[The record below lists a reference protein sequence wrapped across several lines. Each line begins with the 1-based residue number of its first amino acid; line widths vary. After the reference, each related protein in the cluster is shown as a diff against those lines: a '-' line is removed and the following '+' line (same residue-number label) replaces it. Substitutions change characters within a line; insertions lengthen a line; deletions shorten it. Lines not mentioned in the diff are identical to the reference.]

1 MPRDLKRFYGD
12 GHLHFITC
20 SCYHR
25 RPYLGSGRRRDLVL
39 RILEQTRISY
49 GFGIVGY
56 VIMPEHIHLLV
67 SEPQRKNLSAA
78 MKAFKQAV
86 SRRALARR
94 KSDARQIALFTA
106 PAPRSLWQPRFY
118 DFNVFTEKKRVEKLR
133 YIHRNPAT
141 RGLVAR
147 PEDWLWSSYRW
158 YALDEPG
165 IVTID
170 PRPPLTPKR
179 REESA
184 KDSTSKAKYSGLL

>member
-1 MPRDLKRFYGD
+1 VPRDLKRFYGD

-25 RPYLGSGRRRDLVL
+25 RPYLGSVRRRDLVL

-86 SRRALARR
+86 SRRVLSRR
-94 KSDARQIALFTA
+94 KRDDRQISLFTELA
-106 PAPRSLWQPRFY
+106 SQRFWQPRFY

-133 YIHRNPAT
+133 YMHRNPFT
-141 RGLVAR
+141 RGLVQR
-147 PEDWLWSSYRW
+147 PEHWRWSSYRW
-158 YALDEPG
+158 YKLDEPS
-165 IVTID
+165 IVTVD
-170 PRPPLTPKR
+170 PRPELVPKTR
-179 REESA
+179 TASVR
-184 KDSTSKAKYSGLL
+184 